1 MAQEHLPSKS
11 EALSSNPST
20 GKKERERENI
30 AQNLQLEEQTMQSL
44 FPKNPR

>member
-20 GKKERERENI
+20 GKKRERERKHSPESSTGRTDYAVTI
-30 AQNLQLEEQTMQSL
+30 
-44 FPKNPR
+44 P